1 MTLSDAQLVDVVD
14 RTVGAVD
21 GVLRLLA
28 DTDPLHLKQRGER
41 DCRVSGV
48 GSWALDAA
56 HWPGTDSWDGLDVD
70 DRAAWWVNRVGA
82 LTTAAAAFPGVFGVW
97 SRMLPL
103 GAWLGYAGQA
113 LVLRAVAREH
123 GATSRAVGVVM
134 LADILF
140 DRDVSETVVGVDDEK
155 PHAGDDAEGGLVEQT
170 WGIGTTIYEL
180 SKSLDSRPSM
190 PRAIGWG
197 TWIPFLGGPLTYIG
211 ERIALHRAV
220 GQATAW
226 IDAHPGVVTRASS

>member
-1 MTLSDAQLVDVVD
+1 MTLSDAQLVDTVD

-28 DTDPLHLKQRGER
+28 DTDPLHLKRRGEQ
-41 DCRVSGV
+41 DCRVTGA
-48 GSWALDAA
+48 GAWALDAA
-56 HWPGTDSWDGLDVD
+56 HWPGTDSWDSLDVD
-70 DRAAWWVNRVGA
+70 DRAAWWVNRIGA
-82 LTTAAAAFPGVFGVW
+82 LTTAAVAFPGMFGVW

-103 GAWLGYAGQA
+103 GDWLGYAGQA
-113 LVLRAVAREH
+113 LVIRAVAREH

-134 LADILF
+134 LAEILF
-140 DRDVSETVVGVDDEK
+140 DRDVSEIVAGVDEEVSRS
-155 PHAGDDAEGGLVEQT
+155 GDDEGGVVEQT
-170 WGIGTTIYEL
+170 WGIGKRIYEL

-190 PRAIGWG
+190 PRIIQRG

-211 ERIALHRAV
+211 ERIALRRAV
-220 GQATAW
+220 GQATTW